1 MPGCLCWSVCLL
13 SFVNVCYPV
22 FCLSDNFLFACHL
35 FFLSDICL
43 PVSICLY
50 ACLPVIYLSFVC
62 LSPVCHLLSICQ
74 HVPVF
79 VSLWVPVWLT
89 VTCDTLFS
97 SFDISPLFT
106 LNQPLVFSSSLIVQ
120 TPLFAHCILRVFV
133 SSTYRSPCFNC
144 IASRTLELCPHSRIF
159 ERLLG
164 LCWSASTVLLPGV
177 CGIFPSSPA
186 SGWISWAHFS
196 IPVFFSIDLLRLCG
210 PETHFI
216 YNKTIRSKGVTH
228 GFWHY
233 RCDENTQLFY
243 HPRYHSRSC
252 LGQQVSIYIS
262 AQRLGEPWGHF
273 VLNRHRG
280 GFLWMYDIV
289 HRWGSLSRFTSHTDE
304 VTHTVYVW

>member
-1 MPGCLCWSVCLL
+1 MPGCLCWPVCLL
-13 SFVNVCYPV
+13 SFVYVCYPV

-43 PVSICLY
+43 SISICLY

-79 VSLWVPVWLT
+79 RSLWVPVWLT
-89 VTCDTLFS
+89 VTCDILFS
-97 SFDISPLFT
+97 SFDVPPLFT

-120 TPLFAHCILRVFV
+120 PPSRLHYASSMCLLAAPTTPHV
-133 SSTYRSPCFNC
+133 STVSPLEQ
-144 IASRTLELCPHSRIF
+144 STLELCSHPRIF
-159 ERLLG
+159 ETLLG
-164 LCWSASTVLLPGV
+164 LCWAASTMLLPGV

-186 SGWISWAHFS
+186 SEGISWAHFT

-210 PETHFI
+210 PEAHFI
-216 YNKTIRSKGVTH
+216 YNKTIRFKGVTH
-228 GFWHY
+228 Y
-233 RCDENTQLFY
+233 ECDGNTQLFY
-243 HPRYHSRSC
+243 HPRHHSRSC
-252 LGQQVSIYIS
+252 LGPQVSVYIS
-262 AQRLGEPWGHF
+262 AQQLGERWGHF

-289 HRWGSLSRFTSHTDE
+289 HRWGSPSRFTSRIDE
-304 VTHTVYVW
+304 VTHTVCLW

>member
-1 MPGCLCWSVCLL
+1 MSVILSFVCLTTSCLLVISFFFLTSVCLSASVRML
-13 SFVNVCYPV
+13 V
-22 FCLSDNFLFACHL
+22 
-35 FFLSDICL
+35 
-43 PVSICLY
+43 CLY

-89 VTCDTLFS
+89 VTCDILFS
-97 SFDISPLFT
+97 SFDVSPLFT

-120 TPLFAHCILRVFV
+120 TPLFAHCILHVFV

-252 LGQQVSIYIS
+252 LGQQVLIYIS

-280 GFLWMYDIV
+280 DFLWMYDIV
-289 HRWGSLSRFTSHTDE
+289 HRWGSPSRFTSHTDE